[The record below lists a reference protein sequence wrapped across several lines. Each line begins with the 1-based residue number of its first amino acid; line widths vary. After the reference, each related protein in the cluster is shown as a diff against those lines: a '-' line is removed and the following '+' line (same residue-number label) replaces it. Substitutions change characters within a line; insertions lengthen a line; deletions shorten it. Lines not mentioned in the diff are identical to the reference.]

1 MHVSAV
7 SVGARLPSGNTIDC
21 PLGAYGHSMNVVRV
35 FLKEILSR
43 ALAAER
49 QLDRLSRR
57 LHGSLTSGLWGLVDL
72 LLGLQACTAMLVMP
86 IYILRASSGV
96 VMN

>member
-7 SVGARLPSGNTIDC
+7 SVGAHLPSGNTIDC
-21 PLGAYGHSMNVVRV
+21 PLGAHGHSMSVVRV

-49 QLDRLSRR
+49 QLDRLSR
-57 LHGSLTSGLWGLVDL
+57 
-72 LLGLQACTAMLVMP
+72 
-86 IYILRASSGV
+86 
-96 VMN
+96 